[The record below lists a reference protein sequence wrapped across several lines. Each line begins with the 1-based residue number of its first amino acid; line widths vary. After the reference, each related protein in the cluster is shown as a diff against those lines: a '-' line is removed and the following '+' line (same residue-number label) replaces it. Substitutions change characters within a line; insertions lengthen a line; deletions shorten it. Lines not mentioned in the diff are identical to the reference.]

1 MCPVSRRDRPAKPP
15 LSREGIVAT
24 ALAIMRADGLG
35 RLTMRRLAHEL
46 DTGAASL
53 YVYVSDTEELHA
65 AMLDELLGDLSPPE
79 RGPWRERLYALVA
92 AYHVVLFDHPGLAS
106 VALVTRLSGP
116 RYLALVD
123 AALGLLLEGGLTPA
137 GAALTVDQLL
147 LMTTASAV
155 EHGTRAGL
163 PDADRQHASLV
174 AEIDAASAAQ
184 YPNIAA
190 LGRELVSGTPAARSR
205 WAFDMLVNGALSTP
219 PLDGPQVSFSQS
231 T

>member
-1 MCPVSRRDRPAKPP
+1 MSPVSRRDRPAKPP
-15 LSREGIVAT
+15 LSREGIVAA
-24 ALAIMRADGLG
+24 ALAVMRTDGLG

-79 RGPWRERLYALVA
+79 RGPWQERLYGLMG
-92 AYHVVLFDHPGLAS
+92 AYHAVLFAHPALAT

-116 RYLALVD
+116 RYLAVVD
-123 AALGLLLEGGLTPA
+123 AALGLLLEGGLAPA
-137 GAALTVDQLL
+137 VAALTVDQLL

-155 EHGTRAGL
+155 EHGTRAAM

-174 AEIDAASAAQ
+174 AAVDAASTAQ
-184 YPNIAA
+184 YPHIAA
-190 LGRELVSGTPAARSR
+190 LGRELVGGTPAVRSR
-205 WAFDMLVNGALSTP
+205 WAFDMLVNGALATP
-219 PLDGPQVSFSQS
+219 PPPPSE
-231 T
+231 